1 MAMAVTVL
9 APHVVADPSIRSGR
23 PVIQGSRVP
32 VDVVVGQMA
41 AGLAIEEVAS
51 EYGITRE
58 DVLAALGYAAQVL
71 ASEQVR
77 AVG

>member
-1 MAMAVTVL
+1 MAVTVL
-9 APHVVADPSIRSGR
+9 APHIVADSSIRSGR

-32 VDVVVGQMA
+32 VEVIVGQMA
-41 AGLAIEEVAS
+41 AGLAIEDVAS
-51 EYGITRE
+51 EYGITGE
-58 DVLAALGYAAQVL
+58 DVLATLGYAAQVL

>member
-1 MAMAVTVL
+1 MTV
-9 APHVVADPSIRSGR
+9 VRGDSS
-23 PVIQGSRVP
+23 VIHGSRVP
-32 VDVVVGQMA
+32 VEIVVGQMA

-58 DVLAALGYAAQVL
+58 DVFAALGYAAQVL

>member
-1 MAMAVTVL
+1 VTVL
-9 APHVVADPSIRSGR
+9 APRVVADSSIRSGR

-41 AGLAIEEVAS
+41 AGLTVEQVAAEYAIS
-51 EYGITRE
+51 RE

-71 ASEQVR
+71 ATDQVR

>member
-1 MAMAVTVL
+1 MAVTVL
-9 APHVVADPSIRSGR
+9 APRIVADPSIRAGR

-41 AGLAIEEVAS
+41 AGLSVEQVAD
-51 EYGITRE
+51 EYAITRE

-71 ASEQVR
+71 ATDQVR
-77 AVG
+77 AIG

>member
-1 MAMAVTVL
+1 MAVPVL
-9 APHVVADPSIRSGR
+9 APHIVADPSIRSGR

-32 VDVVVGQMA
+32 VEVVA

>member
-1 MAMAVTVL
+1 MAMAITVL

-23 PVIQGSRVP
+23 PVIEGSRVP
-32 VDVVVGQMA
+32 VEVVVGQMA
-41 AGLAIEEVAS
+41 AGLALEEVAS

-58 DVLAALGYAAQVL
+58 DVLAARGYAAQVL

>member
-1 MAMAVTVL
+1 MAVPVL
-9 APHVVADPSIRSGR
+9 APHIVADPSIRSGR

-32 VDVVVGQMA
+32 VEVVVGQMA

-71 ASEQVR
+71 AFEQVR